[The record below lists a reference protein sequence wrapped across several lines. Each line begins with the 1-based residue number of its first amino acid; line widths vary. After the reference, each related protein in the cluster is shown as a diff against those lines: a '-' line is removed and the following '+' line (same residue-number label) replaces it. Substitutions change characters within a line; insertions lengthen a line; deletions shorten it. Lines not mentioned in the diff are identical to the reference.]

1 MMDGDVIV
9 KLLGVLVWP
18 VTLLTILFI
27 FRRQIMGMTELV
39 QRVEGPGGVKI
50 FLDRMRVEEI
60 IKEGAKENTPA
71 GQIADRIVNAAE
83 VKDFTE
89 LRILRA
95 LFDEDDGR
103 LIVNYAKHY
112 TQAIKNL
119 SEKGYIEKRD
129 RKYFLTEAGSKATRQ
144 YLQNVLA
151 RQGAARD

>member
-1 MMDGDVIV
+1 MDSETIV
-9 KLLGVLVWP
+9 RLLGVLVWP
-18 VTLLTILFI
+18 ATLLTILYL
-27 FRRQIMGMTELV
+27 FRRQIVGMTELV

-50 FLDRMRVEEI
+50 FLDRKRVEEI

-71 GQIADRIVNAAE
+71 GQIADRIVKAAE

-103 LIVNYAKHY
+103 LIVNYAKNY
-112 TQAIKNL
+112 TQAMKNL

-129 RKYFLTEAGSKATRQ
+129 RKYFLTGAGLKATRQ
-144 YLQNVLA
+144 YLQSVLA
-151 RQGAARD
+151 RQDVTQH